1 MFYVLGALVLVN
13 LGSAQIFQIEIANT
27 TVEYG
32 STDID
37 VLCLVTNGSTLN
49 QVFAISL
56 RLSGASVLSIS
67 SNDEI
72 SWQDMS
78 VKNREGVMAN
88 GSLADVNSA
97 HLHLFIPSTSVVYP
111 DDEGTYQC
119 TMSGL
124 DLTMSPVTEETES
137 VFLNITGYVETTAA
151 PETTTTPVP
160 SSTNP
165 ATTASSPSS
174 SSDCKLSRGHV
185 ILMTLT
191 LLGFTVMRTS

>member
-1 MFYVLGALVLVN
+1 MFTAMVFDLYFNAQNFNDSATMKRKNGIQNLQFV

-124 DLTMSPVTEETES
+124 DLTMSPVTEGTES
-137 VFLNITGYVETTAA
+137 VFLNITG
-151 PETTTTPVP
+151 
-160 SSTNP
+160 
-165 ATTASSPSS
+165 
-174 SSDCKLSRGHV
+174 K
-185 ILMTLT
+185 IK
-191 LLGFTVMRTS
+191 